1 MVQRPVSV
9 RGNHVAD
16 SPETVAESTPL
27 IAESNDSIDVI
38 SKTMKALVKKI
49 QDLRHLGI
57 ENHKLPLPKIC
68 VVGDQSTGK
77 SSLIEG
83 MSEIKVPRS
92 AGCCTRCPLEI
103 NLSDCEPDATWTCKI
118 FLMKKYIYSTQL
130 ANRGGRGKGL
140 GPWVEQDPEITPF
153 LNLTDKADVQDALK
167 WAQIATLNPST
178 SHEEYI
184 PGNNLGADETTQV
197 KFSPNVVRLDISAPH
212 FPNLSFYDLPGVI
225 NVAEIDA
232 EKYLV
237 TLVENLVKQYI
248 STSSCIVLLTLPM
261 TDDATN
267 SSAARIIREVGATSR
282 TLGVLTKPDRIGYG
296 EGYDQWEEIL
306 RGEKFT
312 VGHNYYVVRN
322 NPNPQVEHAQAREE
336 EEEFFSSGPWRN
348 ELVEYSDRFGTRNLQ
363 RALSKLL
370 KQQIELSLPGIM
382 QQLQARAQEVEK
394 ELMTL
399 PDPPSA
405 NIQFI
410 LSDKLNELNNAVHAH
425 MNGTSPDSDY
435 PLQKQWMKIAAD
447 FQQSLLVTRPTMKT
461 IAVVEKFSSKPTSNP
476 VGRSAFDDEGDC
488 EITESRPSPNKR
500 RAGTMEPDGGVKRQV
515 KSPMAQNA
523 PCPSQ
528 NPYSTGHF
536 GRFKGPVK
544 VFALEEIREISSE
557 TYASG
562 VPGLANPYAVEEI
575 NKISVM
581 HWEQPMKEFL
591 TATYELMEAFL
602 MGKLDAVFSSY
613 QRTALYGKLREII
626 PNFLQSL
633 KDPHLRAANEF
644 YQVEQMKPFTMAT
657 AAFQSAQREAL
668 DLLKTKRRASRV
680 MRFLENVEIMDGGR
694 RVGPSGISDAQMGE
708 DEYVKEIEIM
718 AVSRAYYEIASSRFV
733 DTLCQSVHTKLFFKC
748 DRELRS
754 VIIKELGI
762 LDDNA
767 SERCIELMVE
777 DPERQ
782 QRRRDLKKEEEK
794 LKKAMT
800 SLRTVE
806 EDAEIADAAGRAYMA
821 DFDMLSVGQA

>member
-1 MVQRPVSV
+1 MGQHQIPLR
-9 RGNHVAD
+9 NHVPD
-16 SPETVAESTPL
+16 SSDIESD
-27 IAESNDSIDVI
+27 SNNNPPIGKGNTSIDVI
-38 SKTMKALVKKI
+38 SRTMKALVKKI

-103 NLSDCEPDATWTCKI
+103 NLSDQLDGPWSCKI

-130 ANRGGRGKGL
+130 IKRGGKSKDL
-140 GPWVEQDPEITPF
+140 GPWVEQEPEIIPF
-153 LNLTDKADVQDALK
+153 VNLTDKVGVQDALK
-167 WAQIATLNPST
+167 WAQLATLNPST
-178 SHEEYI
+178 SHENYI
-184 PGNNLGADETTQV
+184 PGQNTRTDETTQV

-225 NVAEIDA
+225 NVAEVEE

-248 STSSCIVLLTLPM
+248 STSSCTVLLTLPM

-267 SSAARIIREVGATSR
+267 SSAARIIREVGATAR
-282 TLGVLTKPDRIGYG
+282 TLGVLTKPDRVGYG
-296 EGYDQWEEIL
+296 EGYNQWEEIL

-312 VGHNYYVVRN
+312 VGHGYYVVRN

-336 EEEFFSSGPWRN
+336 EEEFFSAGPWRS
-348 ELVEYSDRFGTRNLQ
+348 ELVEYSTRFGTRNLQ
-363 RALSKLL
+363 MALSKLL
-370 KQQIELSLPGIM
+370 KQQIELSLPCIRE
-382 QQLQARAQEVEK
+382 QIQTRAEEVER

-410 LSDKLNELNNAVHAH
+410 LSDKLNEFNNAIHVH
-425 MNGTSPDSDY
+425 MNGGSPGSDY
-435 PLQKQWMKIAAD
+435 PLQKQWMKIATD
-447 FQQSLLVTRPTMKT
+447 FQYSLLVTRPAMRLS
-461 IAVVEKFSSKPTSNP
+461 ALVEKFPAREAAANRPGEVATRN
-476 VGRSAFDDEGDC
+476 DEGNDC

-500 RAGTMEPDGGVKRQV
+500 KADTAEPQGGVKRYM
-515 KSPMAQNA
+515 PPPLMA
-523 PCPSQ
+523 SLKT
-528 NPYSTGHF
+528 YSTEYF

-544 VFALEEIREISSE
+544 TFRLEEVREISSD

-562 VPGLANPYAVEEI
+562 VPGLANPLAVEVM
-575 NKISVM
+575 NKLSVM

-591 TATYELMEAFL
+591 TASYELIEAFL
-602 MGKLDAVFSSY
+602 MGQLKIVFSSY

-626 PNFLQSL
+626 PNFLQTL
-633 KDPHLRAANEF
+633 KNPHLRLANEF

-657 AAFQSAQREAL
+657 ATFQSAQREAL
-668 DLLKTKRRASRV
+668 DSLRTKRKAVRV
-680 MRFLENVEIMDGGR
+680 TLFLEGGDCIEGGR
-694 RVGPSGISDAQMGE
+694 RVAPSGISDAHMGE
-708 DEYVKEIEIM
+708 DEYAKEIEIM
-718 AVSRAYYEIASSRFV
+718 AISRAYYDVASSRFV

-748 DRELRS
+748 DQELRPT
-754 VIIKELGI
+754 IIKELGI

-767 SERCIELMVE
+767 SERCMELMVE

-782 QRRRDLKKEEEK
+782 KRRLNLRKEEDK
-794 LKKAMT
+794 LKKAMD
-800 SLRTVE
+800 SLMTVE
-806 EDAEIADAAGRAYMA
+806 DDVDMA
-821 DFDMLSVGQA
+821 DMADCPC

>member
-1 MVQRPVSV
+1 MVQHRISLGSHTVS
-9 RGNHVAD
+9 D

-27 IAESNDSIDVI
+27 IVEENDSIDMI
-38 SKTMKALVKKI
+38 SRTMKALVKKI

-103 NLSDCEPDATWTCKI
+103 NLSDCEPDAPWTCKI

-140 GPWVEQDPEITPF
+140 GPWVDQDPEMIPF
-153 LNLTDKADVQDALK
+153 VTITDKAGVQDALK
-167 WAQIATLNPST
+167 WAQCATLNPSA
-178 SHEEYI
+178 SHEDYI
-184 PGNNLGADETTQV
+184 PGNNLGTDETTQV
-197 KFSPNVVRLDISAPH
+197 KFSPNVVRLDISAPR

-225 NVAEIDA
+225 NVAEIDT

-296 EGYDQWEEIL
+296 EGYDQWKEIL

-312 VGHNYYVVRN
+312 VGHSYYVVRN
-322 NPNPQVEHAQAREE
+322 NPNPQVEHSQAREE

-363 RALSKLL
+363 MALSKLL

-382 QQLQARAQEVEK
+382 QQLQARAQEVKK
-394 ELMTL
+394 ELTTL

-410 LSDKLNELNNAVHAH
+410 LSDKLNELNNAMHAH
-425 MNGTSPDSDY
+425 MNGTSLGSDY
-435 PLQKQWMKIAAD
+435 SLQKQWMKIAAD
-447 FQQSLLVTRPTMKT
+447 FQHSLLVTRPTMRT
-461 IAVVEKFSSKPTSNP
+461 FAVVENFTTKQPTSNP
-476 VGRSAFDDEGDC
+476 VGRAACDDDEGDC

-500 RAGTMEPDGGVKRQV
+500 KVGTVEPDGGVKRQM
-515 KSPMAQNA
+515 KSPITHNTPRA
-523 PCPSQ
+523 SQ
-528 NPYSTGHF
+528 NLYSTEHF

-544 VFALEEIREISSE
+544 VFTLEEIREISSE

-562 VPGLANPYAVEEI
+562 VPGLANPYAVEEM
-575 NKISVM
+575 NKLSVM

-602 MGKLDAVFSSY
+602 MGKLDVVFSSY
-613 QRTALYGKLREII
+613 QRTALYGKLRKII
-626 PNFLQSL
+626 PNFLESL
-633 KDPHLRAANEF
+633 KNPHLRAANEF

-668 DLLKTKRRASRV
+668 DILKTKRQASRV
-680 MRFLENVEIMDGGR
+680 MRFLESGDTLDGGR

-708 DEYVKEIEIM
+708 DEYAKEIEIM

-748 DRELRS
+748 DRELHS

-762 LDDNA
+762 LDNNA
-767 SERCIELMVE
+767 SERCMELMVE

-782 QRRRDLKKEEEK
+782 KRRRDLKKEEEK
-794 LKKAMT
+794 LRKAMG
-800 SLRTVE
+800 SLSTIE
-806 EDAEIADAAGRAYMA
+806 EDAGSADVAGPA
-821 DFDMLSVGQA
+821 DFDLLHAGQA